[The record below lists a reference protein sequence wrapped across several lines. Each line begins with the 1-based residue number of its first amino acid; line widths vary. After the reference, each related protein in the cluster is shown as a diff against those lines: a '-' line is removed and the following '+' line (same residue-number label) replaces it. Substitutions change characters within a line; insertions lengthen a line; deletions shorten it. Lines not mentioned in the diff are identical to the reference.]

1 MKTMKLW
8 QDTPNNLP
16 VETLNLKHPRL
27 PIPID
32 IIPIVVRVSET
43 KQNIVHICWDNYFL
57 FVTKYRYYDQK
68 LSCLFLSKI
77 VWTWRLT
84 GPSSQER
91 HLTSHI
97 CIKLARCCHVTAPP
111 SHGGKSAAPA
121 PGLWEE
127 RGGHVM
133 PHLAR
138 HGTPSPGLALS
149 TAPSSVPLSG
159 PDSH

>member
-1 MKTMKLW
+1 M
-8 QDTPNNLP
+8 
-16 VETLNLKHPRL
+16 
-27 PIPID
+27 
-32 IIPIVVRVSET
+32 
-43 KQNIVHICWDNYFL
+43 
-57 FVTKYRYYDQK
+57 TKYRYYDQK

-84 GPSSQER
+84 APSSQER

-133 PHLAR
+133 PHLDTQPWPSTHHCTLFSSSLWAR
-138 HGTPSPGLALS
+138 QWQTPVRISARNISTSKYFVMKGNYFYNRFRTQVYECWDSVEVENMWECLRVRIIALQYKI
-149 TAPSSVPLSG
+149 
-159 PDSH
+159 

>member
-43 KQNIVHICWDNYFL
+43 KQNIVHICLDNYFL

-68 LSCLFLSKI
+68 LSCLFLSKT
-77 VWTWRLT
+77 V
-84 GPSSQER
+84 
-91 HLTSHI
+91 
-97 CIKLARCCHVTAPP
+97 
-111 SHGGKSAAPA
+111 
-121 PGLWEE
+121 
-127 RGGHVM
+127 
-133 PHLAR
+133 
-138 HGTPSPGLALS
+138 
-149 TAPSSVPLSG
+149 
-159 PDSH
+159 